1 MSIKANGNRKVYIN
15 SGMQGDDAK
24 TVKQTFNFH
33 FQPTA
38 VEFLGKQTL
47 GGD

>member
-1 MSIKANGNRKVYIN
+1 MSIKANGNRNVYIN
-15 SGMQGDDAK
+15 SGMQGDAK
-24 TVKQTFNFH
+24 RVKQTFNFH